1 MAIFEDSFKD
11 KALRKFYYLGDTK
24 GLSVENTKKLGEIL
38 DYINVIDRIPP
49 SPMLYRAHE
58 HKGRGKGTW
67 SFDISGNMRVLCEFD
82 KDIDPINIRIEDP
95 H

>member
-1 MAIFEDSFKD
+1 MPIFEGSFSSKELKD
-11 KALRKFYYLGDTK
+11 FYYK
-24 GLSVENTKKLGEIL
+24 GTKKKLPVKNTDKLKHIL
-38 DYINVIDRIPP
+38 DYLDTIDKLPP
-49 SPMLYRAHE
+49 SPVLFRVHE

-82 KDIDPINIRIEDP
+82 GDMDPINIRIEDP